1 MTIALVMC
9 LLLSGWFPALMWQAR
24 RRIVIAAL
32 LYLAPVLV
40 GFGAYA
46 IDLLL
51 GVH

>member
-1 MTIALVMC
+1 MFLSLVMC

-24 RRIVIAAL
+24 RRIALAAL

-40 GFGAYA
+40 GWSAYA